1 MQFSYR
7 AKQGL
12 RSEASGVVEA
22 TDLSAAVAYLKQSGL
37 YPLEVVPLET
47 SPAARTAP
55 QRSRPLN
62 QLELALWAR
71 TVGQGLGAGLSLTQA
86 MRLVAEQERGRPV
99 GTATKFLEETVVAGT
114 DLAEGMKQLGV
125 FPTVVVSLVQAGE
138 VSGALEQVL
147 EGIAGQAESEEE
159 LISKVRSAMVYPLF
173 VLLVGLGTV
182 AVLLWV
188 VVPKLSLLFTETGQ
202 AVPWMTQWLIQSG
215 RMFIWVLLSVATLA
229 AAGGWW
235 IRRKGKGRIVL
246 QGLANA
252 LARLPWFGRLLLQAE
267 IARLSATL
275 GLLLEHGLPLPESLR
290 LVAGTIGRPGLRA
303 QIQQAYRDVMEGI
316 PLSFSLRRTGLTEA
330 FLLTLVAMGEAQGDL
345 ARSFRQAGDRYRQ
358 EVDRAVRVLSTL
370 IEPVLILVVG
380 LIVGTIVFS
389 MLLPIFQINFAVG

>member
-22 TDLSAAVAYLKQSGL
+22 ADLSAAVAYLKQSGL
-37 YPLEVVPLET
+37 YPLEVVPLEAG
-47 SPAARTAP
+47 PATRTAA

-86 MRLVAEQERGRPV
+86 MRLVAEQEKGRPV
-99 GTATKFLEETVVAGT
+99 GTAAKFLEEAVVSGMA
-114 DLAEGMKQLGV
+114 LAEGMNRLGG
-125 FPTVVVSLVQAGE
+125 FPPVVVSLVQAGE

-202 AVPWMTQWLIQSG
+202 AVPWMTRWLIQSG
-215 RMFIWVLLSVATLA
+215 RLFIWAILFVVVLA
-229 AAGGWW
+229 AAGGWL
-235 IRRKGKGRIVL
+235 IRRKGKGRIIL
-246 QGLANA
+246 QALANA

-290 LVAGTIGRPGLRA
+290 LVAATIGRPGLQA

-316 PLSFSLRRTGLTEA
+316 PLSSSLRRTGLREA

-358 EVDRAVRVLSTL
+358 EVDRGVRVLSTL

-389 MLLPIFQINFAVG
+389 MLLPIFQINFSVG